1 MSERDF
7 DFWLGDWDVNWG
19 DGAHGTNVISP
30 LFDGAAIL
38 EQFDGR
44 PGIDLRGTS
53 ISVYDSRSAR
63 WRQTWVDSERNYL
76 LFEGAFADGVMD
88 LRTAGDEVV
97 YRMQWRDIERDT
109 LTWLWERGTDDG
121 DWETLW
127 ELRYVRRNPRRS
139 TFSASSTMSPS

>member
-7 DFWLGDWDVNWG
+7 DFWLGEWDVSWG
-19 DGAHGTNVISP
+19 SGAQGTNLITP
-30 LFDGAAIL
+30 LFDGRAIL

-53 ISVYDSRSAR
+53 VSVYDSKSAR
-63 WRQTWVDSERNYL
+63 WRQTWVDSDGSYL

-88 LRTAGDEVV
+88 LRTARDGVV
-97 YRMQWRDIERDT
+97 YRMQWREIERDT
-109 LTWLWERGTDDG
+109 LRWLWQRATDDR

-127 ELRYVRRNPRRS
+127 ELRYVRRNP
-139 TFSASSTMSPS
+139 MQ